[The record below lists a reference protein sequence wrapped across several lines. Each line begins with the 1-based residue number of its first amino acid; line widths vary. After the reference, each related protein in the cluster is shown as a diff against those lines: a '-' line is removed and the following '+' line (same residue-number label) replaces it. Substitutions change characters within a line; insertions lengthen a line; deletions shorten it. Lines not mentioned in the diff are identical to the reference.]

1 MADYDIVKSGTG
13 TSYTSQLQ
21 TIRAEP
27 DLSLARALADLR
39 EVAAEAAKAAEDYL
53 TARDRWYEVRDR
65 LSDLQSKIAALREQ
79 HDR

>member
-1 MADYDIVKSGTG
+1 MAVYDNAKSETY
-13 TSYTSQLQ
+13 TSYANVPQ

-39 EVAAEAAKAAEDYL
+39 EVAAEASKAAEDYL
-53 TARDRWYEVRDR
+53 TARDRWYEVRER
-65 LSDLQSKIAALREQ
+65 LSDLQSKIGALREQ